1 MSGSSLLAA
10 VVFEELGEA
19 DAVLKAV
26 SKTLG
31 DEGVRLEG
39 YVQHVSNVGE
49 NSRSEMWLE
58 DISRRESL
66 RISQPLGPGARGCR
80 LDIQALTEAC
90 GRMEQRLDET
100 TELLILNRFGKSEAE
115 GQGLRS
121 VIVRAMELDIP
132 VLVAVRRNYFEAW
145 EAFCGP
151 EFASLQPDQKIV
163 QDWAIEA
170 VKQLRTGQMVA

>member
-10 VVFEELGEA
+10 VVFDGLGEA
-19 DAVLKAV
+19 DAVLNAV
-26 SKTLG
+26 SKTLRY
-31 DEGVRLEG
+31 EGVRLEG
-39 YVQHVSNVGE
+39 YVQHFSSSGD

-66 RISQPLGPGARGCR
+66 KISQPLGPGARGCR

-90 GRMEQRLDET
+90 GRMEQRLDKT

-115 GQGLRS
+115 GRGLRS

-145 EAFCGP
+145 KAFCGP
-151 EFASLQPDQKIV
+151 DFVSLGLDKNIAH
-163 QDWAIEA
+163 DWAIEA
-170 VKQLRTGQMVA
+170 VKQLRAGQMVI